1 MDPSTTAEVAA
12 AASVDPPS
20 LAPDASSSGAGM
32 TLDERF
38 DLLISI
44 GEECIQ
50 KDELRK
56 LLQNKDKPVPIC
68 YDGFEPSG
76 RMHVAQVPRN
86 GRTSSFPRPLVIS
99 IESVTGIYLGGKLC
113 SRQRSLIRISDLN
126 QLGYYKIFGGC
137 SAAVYDELIN
147 DNMCSYLS

>member
-1 MDPSTTAEVAA
+1 MDPSPAPGASTAA

-38 DLLISI
+38 DLLMSI

-76 RMHVAQVPRN
+76 RMHIAQVPRN
-86 GRTSSFPRPLVIS
+86 GRPLVIS
-99 IESVTGIYLGGKLC
+99 IESATGIYLGGKLC

-126 QLGYYKIFGGC
+126 QLGYSEIW
-137 SAAVYDELIN
+137 
-147 DNMCSYLS
+147 